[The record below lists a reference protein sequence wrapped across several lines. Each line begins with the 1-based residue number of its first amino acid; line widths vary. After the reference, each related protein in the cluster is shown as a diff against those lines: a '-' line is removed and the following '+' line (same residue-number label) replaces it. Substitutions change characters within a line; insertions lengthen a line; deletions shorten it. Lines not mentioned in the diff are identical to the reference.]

1 MSDQKVEDDATGGGY
16 VLEENSPNDF
26 LGPETDFSALSTH
39 VQDIARRLNQEFE
52 IIMESHGPAVVESLL
67 PTIVNVLEKL
77 DELYKDETA
86 YKAEVLQLRED
97 NASLLSELER
107 ERCARRESEN
117 RLMIMEDQFEDE
129 RKILNEAL
137 MHNETQIRQLEMKS
151 KNTEEQRKFSRCV
164 LLAPYFLT
172 FLPLREDSTVTS
184 CVMVLDPEVAL
195 KLPTSVLVA
204 RLELKELESSK
215 ENSKLHERI
224 NELLRSHAELNDSLK
239 NSAVV
244 PVSTPLRQCE
254 SDVLDV
260 RYNADQHVCQ
270 VFILK
275 ALMYPSNRQL
285 GNAFDT
291 TSAGL
296 GFDELSAMEADF
308 SPPPEDDL
316 PGKVTPPSP
325 FPPPPANPDRC
336 VALMTTL
343 LFYPLAIKIGMLCYS
358 LPVGCFSGCL
368 GFYRALCLTA
378 GMQKEVN
385 ILIRENMDLVETK
398 NALNV
403 VKDDLLNQRD
413 VLKSENQLLA
423 EAVQQLSEKQTKLQQ
438 ELANS
443 DQLLTAART
452 ELEALKASVTKLKAE
467 ASFLSPLHSML
478 LCGVRGDKSS
488 SSKRF
493 TKAEMARLICD
504 RNYYKERFLEL
515 QDAIKLTETLRAS
528 QRGHPELLKDL
539 PSTVTDVQLHPHQ
552 QQQHHG
558 EGVLRALPPRS
569 RLNLITFARVNL
581 ISLPRLDFGFD
592 AVNLYDLQTDPD
604 QPHLRH
610 TEEAEVASG
619 DKAVVANTA
628 GPAVPFN
635 SQKWIK
641 LYQAGAAAPVFG
653 WVRGFGRVKPESNSL
668 AAAPKNPTLLF
679 SPRAYPVP
687 KKCRSIGGP
696 SLRIELTAAISVPS
710 PVEDS
715 CTQHLWLI
723 GRGSSMLSGSTK
735 TSKNVGKIYIF
746 DPLQLTEVLVGQDL
760 PDDFLPISA
769 AVFSV
774 GGEELPLLCPVYLFW
789 RASNL
794 RLRGFVDH
802 SCLLVIWTGHGSS
815 SPVAKSGRFIVRDFR
830 TLQTDKRSEPVNTFR
845 VLVASSDGRFLV
857 CASTRNPDAVSQS
870 DVCKLVLLA
879 TLRLAN
885 PGESATSVVCLDYR
899 VCLGVLNSSGLNQLV
914 TLKWLLDSSGTPKND
929 IELNQFLRVSAM
941 SLPGGAPSG
950 PMILSTIYD
959 RAFFWLGTVGGG
971 AVHCFDL
978 NKSAFVTELALPSQ
992 TPCLHAVAV
1001 GHRASPDADSRLI
1014 WLAVSGLSSQAS
1026 TQQRTSDSSS
1036 ETVSIG
1042 PLSRL
1047 LSICSKKH
1055 LFLHNIDLTSVLT
1068 SMIDMTDVVD
1078 PVDLTV
1084 SRLLVQGDECIWF
1097 STRCGLIGRFFN
1109 ASLPADAAHGSPTEV
1124 LNQDAISL
1132 SCHAYRRPVS
1142 ALITIRNRVEAPSAD
1157 SQDTKATASPS
1168 SNQASFL
1175 VVAVGHDYTYLRTST
1190 PATRAPPAT
1199 SAIVSAVNQCV
1210 RRSFTGAH
1218 AIVWSVAVTL
1228 AMSESVTLP
1237 DGRPVDSL
1245 KVAELKKELDALGL
1259 DKSGLKKDL
1268 AQRLTET
1275 SPSPKKKPV
1284 EITETAPDA
1293 VSPKHSVDLGEIPS
1307 SETVVSEAA
1316 ENQVGFAFSPETSP
1330 TTEPQPVQ
1338 GGHSPSCVDVN
1349 NLVPTTEDTQASP
1362 PASASRA
1369 KPSQKSSARKALP
1382 LATAEAS
1389 DEFHEEEEDYGEVED
1404 DEASS
1409 NTATSQPKADTPAS
1423 AAVNGDASRPSPPP
1437 PPPAKKETRGVGFI
1451 VEGPERVSAAA
1462 AAKCPPSQM
1471 VYIRCLVRPFTA
1483 GQLSAMLEAHFGKP
1497 EELWLDKIKSSAIVR
1512 LADETVAAR
1521 CREGLDGCRWPSI
1534 NPKILHCEFASQE
1547 LFTWLKQHGESGD
1560 RPPPKYLLGGTADD
1574 TGQAGDRKR
1583 PLASGNSKSAGQL
1596 ENERKRRRVADGD
1609 PTTEH
1614 RGKEEDNSKSLDDL
1628 FKKTDTAP
1636 SIYWLPLTDEGA
1648 AAQLKARTES
1658 YLSENARR
1666 PVPRRNVDERRR
1678 ETRSPFT
1685 GELSNG
1691 SSGLLA
1697 RKPTTDDAIGRDRRA
1712 KERSPSIGSK
1722 RARDRRRSPPP
1733 RSPPSLSRRPR
1744 YASRTPSPRFAAPLA
1759 SRRPPSPPPRGRRRS
1774 APRLSH
1780 SPRRR

>member
-151 KNTEEQRKFSRCV
+151 KNTEEQ
-164 LLAPYFLT
+164 L
-172 FLPLREDSTVTS
+172 
-184 CVMVLDPEVAL
+184 
-195 KLPTSVLVA
+195 A

-244 PVSTPLRQCE
+244 PVSTPLRQ
-254 SDVLDV
+254 S
-260 RYNADQHVCQ
+260 
-270 VFILK
+270 
-275 ALMYPSNRQL
+275 SNRQL

-316 PGKVTPPSP
+316 P
-325 FPPPPANPDRC
+325 
-336 VALMTTL
+336 
-343 LFYPLAIKIGMLCYS
+343 
-358 LPVGCFSGCL
+358 
-368 GFYRALCLTA
+368 A

-467 ASFLSPLHSML
+467 
-478 LCGVRGDKSS
+478 RGDKSS

-558 EGVLRALPPRS
+558 EGVRGAFS
-569 RLNLITFARVNL
+569 RLVNL

-774 GGEELPLLCPVYLFW
+774 G
-789 RASNL
+789 
-794 RLRGFVDH
+794 
-802 SCLLVIWTGHGSS
+802 GHGSS

-1218 AIVWSVAVTL
+1218 AIVWSVYV
-1228 AMSESVTLP
+1228 
-1237 DGRPVDSL
+1237 
-1245 KVAELKKELDALGL
+1245 
-1259 DKSGLKKDL
+1259 
-1268 AQRLTET
+1268 
-1275 SPSPKKKPV
+1275 
-1284 EITETAPDA
+1284 
-1293 VSPKHSVDLGEIPS
+1293 
-1307 SETVVSEAA
+1307 
-1316 ENQVGFAFSPETSP
+1316 
-1330 TTEPQPVQ
+1330 
-1338 GGHSPSCVDVN
+1338 
-1349 NLVPTTEDTQASP
+1349 
-1362 PASASRA
+1362 
-1369 KPSQKSSARKALP
+1369 
-1382 LATAEAS
+1382 
-1389 DEFHEEEEDYGEVED
+1389 
-1404 DEASS
+1404 
-1409 NTATSQPKADTPAS
+1409 
-1423 AAVNGDASRPSPPP
+1423 
-1437 PPPAKKETRGVGFI
+1437 
-1451 VEGPERVSAAA
+1451 
-1462 AAKCPPSQM
+1462 
-1471 VYIRCLVRPFTA
+1471 
-1483 GQLSAMLEAHFGKP
+1483 
-1497 EELWLDKIKSSAIVR
+1497 
-1512 LADETVAAR
+1512 
-1521 CREGLDGCRWPSI
+1521 
-1534 NPKILHCEFASQE
+1534 
-1547 LFTWLKQHGESGD
+1547 
-1560 RPPPKYLLGGTADD
+1560 
-1574 TGQAGDRKR
+1574 
-1583 PLASGNSKSAGQL
+1583 
-1596 ENERKRRRVADGD
+1596 
-1609 PTTEH
+1609 
-1614 RGKEEDNSKSLDDL
+1614 
-1628 FKKTDTAP
+1628 
-1636 SIYWLPLTDEGA
+1636 
-1648 AAQLKARTES
+1648 
-1658 YLSENARR
+1658 
-1666 PVPRRNVDERRR
+1666 
-1678 ETRSPFT
+1678 
-1685 GELSNG
+1685 
-1691 SSGLLA
+1691 
-1697 RKPTTDDAIGRDRRA
+1697 
-1712 KERSPSIGSK
+1712 
-1722 RARDRRRSPPP
+1722 
-1733 RSPPSLSRRPR
+1733 
-1744 YASRTPSPRFAAPLA
+1744 
-1759 SRRPPSPPPRGRRRS
+1759 
-1774 APRLSH
+1774 
-1780 SPRRR
+1780 